1 MTRPSP
7 STLINA
13 LREYPD
19 LRKALRVTADGTVVG
34 RFYEFDLASGFQ
46 RIVRLGAPIAADPH
60 AAPTVVA
67 YDAYARS
74 SGQAGDTISPWGLFS
89 RAAED
94 ATVVWLDRL
103 CRVVHT
109 VNYVSQGGSNVPL
122 HLRVH
127 GRLLAA
133 IAQDHGHTFRD
144 MLDAMGVPLGVARGM
159 SRGAPLGNS
168 AADTHGIVLQLPETA
183 TYDADLAAQL
193 IGSYRRYGFGIA
205 LQASGAALSIAR
217 IKAFGPDVMKVD
229 VRTLNQPEQQV
240 PELLR
245 AAEHGATQL
254 VFTRID
260 NPRIA
265 QTLAALGAAFGQGYF
280 FDLPAAM
287 LADAAVSA

>member
-7 STLINA
+7 HTLINA
-13 LREYPD
+13 LRAYPD
-19 LRKALRVTADGTVVG
+19 LRKALRVMADGTAVG

-46 RIVRLGAPIAADPH
+46 RIVRLGAPAAADPH

-109 VNYVSQGGSNVPL
+109 VNYVVQEGSDAPL

-127 GRLLAA
+127 GRLVAA
-133 IAQDHGHTFRD
+133 ISQDHGHTFRD
-144 MLDAMGVPLGVARGM
+144 MLDAMEV
-159 SRGAPLGNS
+159 S
-168 AADTHGIVLQLPETA
+168 HGIVLQLPETA
-183 TYDADLAAQL
+183 TYDAELAAQL
-193 IGSYRRYGFGIA
+193 ISSYRRHGFGIA
-205 LQASGAALSIAR
+205 LQASGAALAIAR
-217 IKAFGPDVMKVD
+217 IKLYEPDVMKVD
-229 VRTLNQPEQQV
+229 VRTLSQPEQQV

-245 AAEHGATQL
+245 ATEGGATRL

-260 NPRIA
+260 HPRIV
-265 QTLAALGAAFGQGYF
+265 QTLAAQGAEYGQGYF
-280 FDLPAAM
+280 FDLPAAR
-287 LADAAVSA
+287 LAGAAVSA

>member
-7 STLINA
+7 RHLIDR
-13 LREYPD
+13 LHGYPE
-19 LRKALRVTADGTVVG
+19 LRKALRVAADGNVVG

-46 RIVRLGAPIAADPH
+46 RIVRLDTSDTI
-60 AAPTVVA
+60 A

-74 SGQAGDTISPWGLFS
+74 RGQAGDTISPWGLFS

-94 ATVVWLDRL
+94 VTVVWLDRL

-109 VNYVSQGGSNVPL
+109 LNYVAQDGADVPL

-144 MLDAMGVPLGVARGM
+144 MLDALGL
-159 SRGAPLGNS
+159 SP
-168 AADTHGIVLQLPETA
+168 TPIVLQLPETA
-183 TYDADLAAQL
+183 TYDAELAGEL
-193 IGSYRRYGFGIA
+193 IQSYRKYGFGIA
-205 LQASGAALSIAR
+205 LQASGTPLALARMAAHQ
-217 IKAFGPDVMKVD
+217 PDVMKVD
-229 VRTLNQPEQQV
+229 VRTLGQAAQQV

-245 AAEHGATQL
+245 AAENAAIQL

-260 NPRIA
+260 TA
-265 QTLAALGAAFGQGYF
+265 DAADVLAGLGATYAQGYF
-280 FDLPAAM
+280 FDVPSARLAEAAI
-287 LADAAVSA
+287 SA

>member
-7 STLINA
+7 HTLINA

-19 LRKALRVTADGTVVG
+19 LRKALRVTADETVVG

-46 RIVRLGAPIAADPH
+46 RIVRLGVPRAADPH

-109 VNYVSQGGSNVPL
+109 VNYVSQEGSDVPL

-144 MLDAMGVPLGVARGM
+144 MLDAMGVPEGIGTGVMTGVTT
-159 SRGAPLGNS
+159 GAT
-168 AADTHGIVLQLPETA
+168 ADRTRSIVLQLPETA
-183 TYDADLAAQL
+183 TYDAELAAQL
-193 IGSYRRYGFGIA
+193 IASYRRYGFGIA
-205 LQASGAALSIAR
+205 LQASGAALAMAR
-217 IKAFGPDVMKVD
+217 IKTYEPDVIKVD
-229 VRTLNQPEQQV
+229 VRTLSQPEQHV

-265 QTLAALGAAFGQGYF
+265 HTLAALGAEFGQGYF
-280 FDLPAAM
+280 FDLPAAT
-287 LADAAVSA
+287 LAGAAVSA

>member
-7 STLINA
+7 RHLIDR
-13 LREYPD
+13 LHHYPE
-19 LRKALRVTADGTVVG
+19 LRKALRVAADGNVVG

-46 RIVRLGAPIAADPH
+46 RIVRLDTSDII
-60 AAPTVVA
+60 A

-74 SGQAGDTISPWGLFS
+74 RGQAGDTISPWGLFS

-109 VNYVSQGGSNVPL
+109 LNYVAQDGADVPL

-144 MLDAMGVPLGVARGM
+144 MLDALG
-159 SRGAPLGNS
+159 LS
-168 AADTHGIVLQLPETA
+168 ATPIVLQLPETA
-183 TYDADLAAQL
+183 TYDAEPAGQL
-193 IGSYRRYGFGIA
+193 IQSYRKYGFGIA
-205 LQASGAALSIAR
+205 LQASGAPLALAR
-217 IKAFGPDVMKVD
+217 MAAHRPDVMKVD
-229 VRTLNQPEQQV
+229 VRTLGQAAQQV

-245 AAEHGATQL
+245 AAENAAIQL

-260 NPRIA
+260 NA
-265 QTLAALGAAFGQGYF
+265 DAADMLAGLGATYAQGYF
-280 FDLPAAM
+280 FDVPSAR
-287 LADAAVSA
+287 LAEAAVSA